1 MNFQESVKTCFSK
14 YADFNG
20 RASRSEYWW
29 FVLFIVIGNLVCSF
43 IGHNVPALFALATLL
58 PSIAA
63 AARRLHDSDRS
74 GWMQLLN
81 LIPVIGWLV
90 VIFFLAQPSKE
101 PNRFG
106 PASGTLPIAGRQTE
120 TDAT

>member
-1 MNFQESVKTCFSK
+1 MNFQESVKTCFAK

-29 FVLFIVIGNLVCSF
+29 FALFIVLGDLVLSF
-43 IGHNVPALFALATLL
+43 VGHGMPMLFGLATLL

-63 AARRLHDSDRS
+63 AARRLHDTNRS
-74 GWMQLLN
+74 GWMQLILVFP
-81 LIPVIGWLV
+81 LLGWLV
-90 VIFFLAQPSKE
+90 VLYFLVQEPKE

-106 PASGTLPIAGRQTE
+106 AAPSASSEPVAG
-120 TDAT
+120 